1 MVKKSNSIGYPY
13 VIELCFCRVSN
24 FPLPYFCLQISMNV
38 PNISRFLFM
47 PDSGCFLCFPLKFA
61 RENGAWSAKIAP
73 LAYALRLTAVLL
85 RSSFINAS
93 ETLGNNMKYLTS
105 SRTRAFSEKRMASHQ
120 KTSYAKMTK
129 KTEHL
134 EGIYLWYCCLEN
146 EIFNC
151 R

>member
-13 VIELCFCRVSN
+13 FELCFCRVSN

-61 RENGAWSAKIAP
+61 RENGAWAAKIAP

-85 RSSFINAS
+85 RSSFTNAS

-105 SRTRAFSEKRMASHQ
+105 PRTRAFSEKRVATPKNIVCQ
-120 KTSYAKMTK
+120 NDK
-129 KTEHL
+129 KDRTL
-134 EGIYLWYCCLEN
+134 RRDLPLVLLPGKRN
-146 EIFNC
+146 F
-151 R
+151 